1 MVGGITM
8 RVHFIDTSVFVNIID
23 VPNMNDQRGTVMKE
37 LKELLKNRNKEKMIL
52 PFATIIETG
61 NHIAQNGNGQQ
72 RRKSAEFFCQ
82 IIKKTLNG
90 EAPWTYYGEQLRED
104 DLNKICAEFPDAAMQ
119 GEGFG
124 DLSIIHSYNRYKEE
138 TPAISEIRIWS
149 LDKHLKNTYHEKIEM
164 TFMRNL

>member
-1 MVGGITM
+1 MVGGVTM

-72 RRKSAEFFCQ
+72 RRKYPF
-82 IIKKTLNG
+82 L
-90 EAPWTYYGEQLRED
+90 
-104 DLNKICAEFPDAAMQ
+104 
-119 GEGFG
+119 
-124 DLSIIHSYNRYKEE
+124 
-138 TPAISEIRIWS
+138 
-149 LDKHLKNTYHEKIEM
+149 
-164 TFMRNL
+164 

>member
-1 MVGGITM
+1 MVGGVTM

-72 RRKSAEFFCQ
+72 RRKSADFFA
-82 IIKKTLNG
+82 K
-90 EAPWTYYGEQLRED
+90 
-104 DLNKICAEFPDAAMQ
+104 
-119 GEGFG
+119 
-124 DLSIIHSYNRYKEE
+124 
-138 TPAISEIRIWS
+138 
-149 LDKHLKNTYHEKIEM
+149 
-164 TFMRNL
+164 